1 MALVVFF
8 AVLYILQL
16 KNIITRK
23 LLFIIEIKIQYT
35 NMPFNKKKTVFCT
48 EDLCQFIKY
57 RVQFFEENW
66 NLKLKAL
73 NPVSLLK
80 IYKKIYT

>member
-1 MALVVFF
+1 
-8 AVLYILQL
+8 
-16 KNIITRK
+16 
-23 LLFIIEIKIQYT
+23 
-35 NMPFNKKKTVFCT
+35 MPFNKTKNSYL
-48 EDLCQFIKY
+48 DLCQFIKY

-80 IYKKIYT
+80 I

>member
-1 MALVVFF
+1 
-8 AVLYILQL
+8 
-16 KNIITRK
+16 
-23 LLFIIEIKIQYT
+23 
-35 NMPFNKKKTVFCT
+35 MPFNKTKNSYL
-48 EDLCQFIKY
+48 DLCQFIKY

-80 IYKKIYT
+80 YIKKKYIPSIGAKNDPTALYITYPGSELKKYC

>member
-1 MALVVFF
+1 
-8 AVLYILQL
+8 
-16 KNIITRK
+16 
-23 LLFIIEIKIQYT
+23 
-35 NMPFNKKKTVFCT
+35 MPFNKTKNSYL
-48 EDLCQFIKY
+48 DLCQFIKY

-80 IYKKIYT
+80 IYKKNIYLASERRMIQQHCISHILGQN